1 MQQRVPKP
9 DDFTRP
15 FLCPIFQTFYLRSQI
30 TMLVLQY
37 YRQFFT
43 QYDTIIVLCDHA
55 VSWVWIQGPND
66 GWIIVDNN
74 VLTKITLLLLFTKTV
89 IKLRTFTKTE
99 KAKYWILE
107 YENTFFY
114 LNSRSPTYVPTSEP
128 IGRCQIWRNSLQIKN
143 FLRAKIGLIGRC
155 MGWSWHSQCQSQ
167 KNQVT

>member
-1 MQQRVPKP
+1 M
-9 DDFTRP
+9 
-15 FLCPIFQTFYLRSQI
+15 
-30 TMLVLQY
+30 
-37 YRQFFT
+37 
-43 QYDTIIVLCDHA
+43 
-55 VSWVWIQGPND
+55 SWVWIQGPND

-167 KNQVT
+167 KNQVTYNCVFCNCADTIIFLVDWYAKLKHSDWLLNQSDSNISA